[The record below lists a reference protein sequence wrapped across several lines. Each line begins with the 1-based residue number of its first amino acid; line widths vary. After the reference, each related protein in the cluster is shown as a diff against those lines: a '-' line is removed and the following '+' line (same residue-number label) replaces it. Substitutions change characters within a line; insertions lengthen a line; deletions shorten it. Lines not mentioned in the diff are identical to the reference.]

1 MKRNLIFFFFLCWFH
16 VALFSQEA
24 KRINIVYGGDFN
36 KDEIKFPGASI
47 FSKDDNQQVQFEH
60 EGIDLWCDIAVYY
73 QKENKIK
80 AFGNVYFQ
88 QGDSVKMNSGYA
100 EYDGNTKLILVR
112 DKVQLRNNTMSL
124 DTEELWMDRNTNI
137 AYYNVFGT
145 VRDSVNVLT
154 SNNGRY
160 YLDPK
165 KYEFKSDVKITNP
178 DYLVESAR
186 LDYYTVSKNAYM
198 YGPSTI
204 TGKEYKIYC
213 ERGFYDTKIEKG
225 YGIKNTRIDYNNR
238 IIYGDSVFFDKT
250 REFASSTNNIKVIDT
265 INKGIIKGH
274 YAEVHKL
281 KDSVFV
287 TKRAVAINEI
297 ENDSIYIHGD
307 TLMVTGKPDF
317 RVLRAFR
324 NAKFFKSDL
333 SGKCDSIHSEQKTGI
348 TQLIKNPILW
358 SGENQMTGDSI
369 HLLYN
374 LETEKLDSLKVLNN
388 AFIIQK
394 DSLSQNGY
402 NQIKGKNLNG
412 KFVENQLREVDI
424 IKNVELIYYLW
435 NDDNEF
441 IGIDKRECGHMH
453 LTMENNEIDEV
464 TSFNQVDGTIYPDKE
479 LPENARKLRG
489 FIWRGEERPKNK
501 DDIFDE
507 DDNNLV
513 LPKIYGIE
521 NPIDIDNPFPAAKE
535 EGLDPTKLPPGVTPA
550 APGIPVKPSNQKDSL
565 PSNKSTENKPL
576 KIVKK
581 PQ

>member
-1 MKRNLIFFFFLCWFH
+1 M
-16 VALFSQEA
+16 
-24 KRINIVYGGDFN
+24 YGGDFN
-36 KDEIKFPGASI
+36 KDDIKFPGASI
-47 FSKDDNQQVQFEH
+47 FSKDDSQQVQFEH

-73 QKENKIK
+73 QQENKIK

-112 DKVQLRNNTMSL
+112 EQVQLRNNTMSL

-160 YLDPK
+160 YLGPK

-186 LDYYTVSKNAYM
+186 LDYYTATKNAYM

-225 YGIKNTRIDYNNR
+225 YGLKNTRIDYNDR

-287 TKRAVAINEI
+287 TKRAVAINEV

-317 RVLRAFR
+317 RVLKAFR

-333 SGKCDSIHSEQKTGI
+333 SGKCDSIYSEQKTGI

-358 SGENQMTGDSI
+358 SGENQMTGDRI
-369 HLLYN
+369 HLLSN

-402 NQIKGKNLNG
+402 NQIKGKDLNG
-412 KFVENQLREVDI
+412 KFIENQLREVDI

-441 IGIDKRECGHMH
+441 IGIDKRECGLMH

-489 FIWRGEERPKNK
+489 FTWRGEERPKDK

-507 DDNNLV
+507 DDNNLL

-535 EGLDPTKLPPGVTPA
+535 EGLDPTKLPPGVTPT
-550 APGIPVKPSNQKDSL
+550 APGIPVKPASQKDSL
-565 PSNKSTENKPL
+565 PPSSKPVNKPL

>member
-225 YGIKNTRIDYNNR
+225 YGLKNTRIDYNNR

-250 REFASSTNNIKVIDT
+250 LEFASSTNNIKVIDT

-441 IGIDKRECGHMH
+441 IGIDKRECGRMH

-479 LPENARKLRG
+479 LPQNARKLRG

-535 EGLDPTKLPPGVTPA
+535 EGLDPTKLPPGVAPA

>member
-1 MKRNLIFFFFLCWFH
+1 M
-16 VALFSQEA
+16 
-24 KRINIVYGGDFN
+24 YGGDFN
-36 KDEIKFPGASI
+36 KDDIKFPGASI

-73 QKENKIK
+73 QQENKIK

-112 DKVQLRNNTMSL
+112 EQVQLRNNTMSL

-186 LDYYTVSKNAYM
+186 LDYYTASKNAYM

-225 YGIKNTRIDYNNR
+225 YGLKNTRIDYSDR

-287 TKRAVAINEI
+287 TKRAVAINEV

-307 TLMVTGKPDF
+307 TLMVTGKPDY
-317 RVLRAFR
+317 RILRAFK

-369 HLLYN
+369 HLLSN

-402 NQIKGKNLNG
+402 NQIKGKNLHG
-412 KFVENQLREVDI
+412 KFIENQLREVDI

-441 IGIDKRECGHMH
+441 IGIDKRECGLMH

-489 FIWRGEERPKNK
+489 FIWRGEERPKDR

-521 NPIDIDNPFPAAKE
+521 NPIDIDNPFPSAKE
-535 EGLDPTKLPPGVTPA
+535 EGLDPTKLPPAVTPA
-550 APGIPVKPSNQKDSL
+550 TPNIPAKPSNQKDSL
-565 PSNKSTENKPL
+565 PSNKDTENKPL
-576 KIVKK
+576 QVVKK